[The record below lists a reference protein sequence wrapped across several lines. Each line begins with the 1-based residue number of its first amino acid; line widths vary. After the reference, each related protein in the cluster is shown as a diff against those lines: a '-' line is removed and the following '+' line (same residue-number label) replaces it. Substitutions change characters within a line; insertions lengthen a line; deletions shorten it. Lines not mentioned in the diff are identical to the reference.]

1 MDYSRTYFCAVAIN
15 CVTIVHLCLNPMNKH
30 RDLKIFLMVVVLTIA
45 RLTTDIVFRHMQET
59 YMVMLGM
66 FLVMEFMLLNDVI
79 RKMQKLTS
87 SPPIVIFMLSLCML
101 LADISYSMHWIQKA
115 KMAPA
120 LPDYETDDTTES

>member
-1 MDYSRTYFCAVAIN
+1 
-15 CVTIVHLCLNPMNKH
+15 MNKH